1 MQHALGYHV
10 LIEFYK
16 CDPRALEDV
25 GRIEKILLRAA
36 KESKAKV
43 VASSFH
49 QFEPFGVSGVIVI
62 EESHYTIHT
71 WPEYGYAAVD
81 LFFCDPKV
89 DVERAIEVIKEE
101 LNSQYFTAVEMK
113 RGTFVNE
120 KLLISAYDRKENEAH
135 ISYQ

>member
-1 MQHALGYHV
+1 MQQALGYHV

-25 GRIEKILLRAA
+25 EKIENILLRAA

-43 VASSFH
+43 VTSSFH
-49 QFEPFGVSGVIVI
+49 QFEPFGVSGVVVI

-81 LFFCDPKV
+81 LFYCDPKV
-89 DVERAIEVIKEE
+89 EVEKAIEVIKEE
-101 LNSQYFTAVEMK
+101 LKSEYFTAVEMK

-120 KLLISAYDRKENEAH
+120 KLLLPSFGERTAQV
-135 ISYQ
+135 SVQ